1 MRNGKMRSKVR
12 GVLCPSQKKSR
23 SLLRTAFLLYKGYEK
38 DIFRELPLG
47 FEPNE
52 KIQRGRLTKEDA
64 VGYSCTNSKKSP
76 FDQL

>member
-1 MRNGKMRSKVR
+1 MLEGGLLACGELTHALRLVSELVSSDAIIKAT
-12 GVLCPSQKKSR
+12 KKYLFSVCI
-23 SLLRTAFLLYKGYEK
+23 K
-38 DIFRELPLG
+38 DLNS
-47 FEPNE
+47 NE